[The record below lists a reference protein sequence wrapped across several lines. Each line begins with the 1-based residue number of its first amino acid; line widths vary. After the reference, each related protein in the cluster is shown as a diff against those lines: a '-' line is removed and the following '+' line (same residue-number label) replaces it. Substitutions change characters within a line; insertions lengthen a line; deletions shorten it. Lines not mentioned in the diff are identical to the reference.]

1 MFPARRPMGSFYRT
15 EPMTKETTVPGV
27 FACGDAALPM
37 GSLPFAVAD
46 GFRAGVGAHRS
57 LVFPG

>member
-1 MFPARRPMGSFYRT
+1 MKCT
-15 EPMTKETTVPGV
+15 I
-27 FACGDAALPM
+27 GDAAVGL
-37 GSLPFAVAD
+37 GALPFAVAD